1 MPAVLILIRRSML
14 DNSLILGN
22 KRGSYLG
29 LYEKEKKVLLNG
41 NTVEQL

>member
-22 KRGSYLG
+22 KRGSYL
-29 LYEKEKKVLLNG
+29 YEKEKKVLLNG